1 MKKSFN
7 HYFICWL
14 LLMILFNVISFVIPS
29 SFAGLEKYTDSFW
42 IGYIFIMICLC
53 IHIVFSYFFLSE
65 QNGEKRILNVP
76 INIISYIEIIIIFI
90 AGTVCMVI
98 PGIPAW
104 LSVILCISVNFFSV
118 TTLIVIRGVAE
129 NTSNANT
136 LLNNK
141 TSVYRELVE
150 SAQILCDLVNDGN
163 EKRLA
168 TKIYEAIR
176 YSDSIST
183 SETSEIEQKIK
194 DSLVKIKECSR
205 SNNEIEFKNETKK
218 ILQLIEERKVIC
230 MSAKHR

>member
-1 MKKSFN
+1 MHGN
-7 HYFICWL
+7 TW
-14 LLMILFNVISFVIPS
+14 
-29 SFAGLEKYTDSFW
+29 YT
-42 IGYIFIMICLC
+42 CLVKC
-53 IHIVFSYFFLSE
+53 HFMY
-65 QNGEKRILNVP
+65 
-76 INIISYIEIIIIFI
+76 
-90 AGTVCMVI
+90 
-98 PGIPAW
+98 
-104 LSVILCISVNFFSV
+104 LCKFFSV

-183 SETSEIEQKIK
+183 SETSEIEQKIN
-194 DSLVKIKECSR
+194 DSLDKIKECSR

-218 ILQLIEERKVIC
+218 YYN
-230 MSAKHR
+230 